1 MKRIISGLAATATLA
16 AALTLGVTA
25 TAQADGYIYMKP
37 AELQHTVLR
46 AQMPKSLGSWT
57 QYYYYSESSK
67 SFTVPTLCWNSKGAV
82 TLPASKVVGGVGYQ
96 IDPNT
101 SGSVTVFQYADAAKA
116 QAALAALQKAGCSD
130 NPKIADEGGTLVPAE
145 SGSDFTDDSRTG
157 YAAGVSY
164 TDGDVQVFKDVR
176 TTQRGL
182 AIVQTE
188 VFRAVDDTVSTK
200 QAQQIASRLGSV
212 NGTWHAAAVK
222 AYESFGQGRAR

>member
-1 MKRIISGLAATATLA
+1 MKLTSTLAATATLA
-16 AALTLGVTA
+16 AALTLGVTSA
-25 TAQADGYIYMKP
+25 AQADDYVYMKP
-37 AELQHTVLR
+37 AELQQTVLR

-57 QYYYYSESSK
+57 QNYYYSESSR
-67 SFTVPTLCWNSKGAV
+67 SFTVPTLCWNAKGAV
-82 TLPASKVVGGVGYQ
+82 TLPAAKVVGAVGYQ

-130 NPKIADEGGTLVPAE
+130 NPKIADEGGTLVPAQ

-164 TDGDVQVFKDVR
+164 TDGGAQVFEDVR

-188 VFRAVDDTVSTK
+188 VFRAVEGALSEK
-200 QAQQIASRLGSV
+200 QAQQTASRISSV
-212 NGTWHAAAVK
+212 NSTWHAAAVK
-222 AYESFGQGRAR
+222 AYESFGQGRSR

>member
-1 MKRIISGLAATATLA
+1 MKRILSGLAATAMLTSA
-16 AALTLGVTA
+16 MTLGFATA
-25 TAQADGYIYMKP
+25 AQADGYVYMKP
-37 AELQHTVLR
+37 AELQQAVLR
-46 AQMPKSLGSWT
+46 AQMPKTLGSWT
-57 QYYYYSESSK
+57 QNYYYSESST

-96 IDPNT
+96 IDANT
-101 SGSVTVFQYADAAKA
+101 SGAVTIYQYADAAKA

-130 NPKIADEGGTLVPAE
+130 SPKIADEGGTLVPAE

-164 TDGDVQVFKDVR
+164 TDGGVQVFTDVR

-182 AIVQTE
+182 AIVQTQ
-188 VFRAVDDTVSTK
+188 VYRAVPTPVSESQGQK
-200 QAQQIASRLGSV
+200 IASRAGKV
-212 NGTWHAAAVK
+212 NDTWHSAAVK